1 MISTLLQKFYVP
13 DEGDFRLSGNFTLPG
28 LILAVGLSALVSI
41 LSAYLYALLVAFIP
55 FIYLN
60 AMITGVFGIVIGF
73 TVIYISRITL
83 IRNAKV
89 RFTIGVVS
97 GIIGLLAQ
105 WLVFLFFLVTGEIPL
120 QDTIQQGVFLF
131 DPVILKDLL
140 SELYNYG
147 TWSIFGVTLRGIP
160 LLLIWLAEAVIIIGA
175 PLLLLLKYPISPFS
189 EKLNQWYPKKVLAQ
203 DFAYVSGVVSYIK
216 ELRDSKAENLL
227 HYPKGDG
234 HRHSRVSIYF
244 MEQEEKA
251 YLSTDNIYITS
262 GDKGGKDIDPV
273 VRFVA
278 IPNQVAKQLLDK
290 FGVRKWSYQD
300 MLH

>member
-28 LILAVGLSALVSI
+28 LILAAGLSALVSI

-97 GIIGLLAQ
+97 GIIGVLAQ

-120 QDTIQQGVFLF
+120 QDTIQQGVFLL

-227 HYPKGDG
+227 HYPRGDG

-244 MEQEEKA
+244 MEQEEIA